1 MFKLS
6 SLIALLALAFAL
18 SRKDEQP
25 ATAAA
30 ANLSTLKEIHYKP
43 ASNVTVSD
51 GSVWAAYPRQGYEF
65 ILSFRDSTATVDLP
79 SGEQF
84 TKRGLDIYQSAPGEW
99 ETLLDD
105 GGYLR
110 VNSKTGCSSA
120 KIKGKSVH
128 LLPEKAE

>member
-6 SLIALLALAFAL
+6 SLIALLALAVAFF
-18 SRKDEQP
+18 RTDEQP
-25 ATAAA
+25 GTVG
-30 ANLSTLKEIHYKP
+30 ANLSGLKEIHYKP

>member
-30 ANLSTLKEIHYKP
+30 NLSTLKGIHYKP
-43 ASNVTVSD
+43 ASNVTVSC

-79 SGEQF
+79 GGEQF
-84 TKRGLDIYQSAPGEW
+84 TKCGLDIYQSAPGEW

-105 GGYLR
+105 DGYLR
-110 VNSKTGCSSA
+110 VNSKTGVSSA